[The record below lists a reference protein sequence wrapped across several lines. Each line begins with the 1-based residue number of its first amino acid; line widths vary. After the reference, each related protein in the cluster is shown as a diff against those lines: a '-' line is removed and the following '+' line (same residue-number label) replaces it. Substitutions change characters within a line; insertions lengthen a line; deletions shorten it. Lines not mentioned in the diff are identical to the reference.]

1 VVVVHDL
8 ELALEANDSTSSS
21 GSQLLAE
28 TVHKLLRVGG
38 RLDRLGAT
46 NLKPKDLRAE
56 FSVRDRATLV
66 GIVKL
71 EQNCQVLSGGDL
83 DSDLLNSFSELIG
96 A

>member
-8 ELALEANDSTSSS
+8 ELALEADDSTGTS

-28 TVHKLLRVGG
+28 TVHKLLWVGG
-38 RLDRLGAT
+38 RLGRLRAT
-46 NLKPKDLRAE
+46 HFKPEDLGAE

-71 EQNCQVLSGGDL
+71 EQHCQVLSGGDL
-83 DSDLLNSFSELIG
+83 DSNLLNGLGELIR